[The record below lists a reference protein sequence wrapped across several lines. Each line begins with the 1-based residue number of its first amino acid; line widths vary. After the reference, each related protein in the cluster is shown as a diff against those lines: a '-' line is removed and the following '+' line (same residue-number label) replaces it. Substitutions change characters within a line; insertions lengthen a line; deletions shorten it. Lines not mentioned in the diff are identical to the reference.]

1 MANNVNG
8 SASLLEADIEIV
20 GDISFN
26 GELYLQGRVN
36 GNIVAPIESSAALYV
51 QEQSEVIGEIR
62 APRLIIAGKVSGD
75 IFASSRIS
83 IKASAEI
90 FGNIHYSELEMEEG
104 ASVNGTFMALGRP
117 EEAQAA

>member
-1 MANNVNG
+1 MNG
-8 SASLLEADIEIV
+8 TASLLEADIEIV

-36 GNIVAPIESSAALYV
+36 GNIVAPIESSAVLYV
-51 QEQSEVIGEIR
+51 QEQSEGIGEIR

-75 IFASSRIS
+75 IFASDRIS
-83 IKASAEI
+83 IKSTAEI

-117 EEAQAA
+117 EGEEAA